1 MLIGWYRI
9 PESTREP
16 LELVV
21 NPHGL
26 QERSQV
32 RQCVPCM
39 HRACPQAHPAPLWVD
54 LPICLRPACPP
65 KPSVQPQPL
74 VYRSRW
80 CGTLGMAAASSLQWP
95 RERRYRCRCGRART
109 RPAAPGKPA
118 ARAPPA
124 ARAAP
129 WGRRQRRARSAPQAA
144 LREAACRSQGKWA
157 TDAAAP
163 AGSARRGGAG
173 KQQVRP
179 PSLPPVG
186 RRMVWLCT
194 PDLYVKNTAMHNA
207 CDRTITMPVIE
218 QCCST

>member
-1 MLIGWYRI
+1 
-9 PESTREP
+9 
-16 LELVV
+16 
-21 NPHGL
+21 
-26 QERSQV
+26 
-32 RQCVPCM
+32 
-39 HRACPQAHPAPLWVD
+39 
-54 LPICLRPACPP
+54 
-65 KPSVQPQPL
+65 
-74 VYRSRW
+74 
-80 CGTLGMAAASSLQWP
+80 MAAASSSQWP
-95 RERRYRCRCGRART
+95 LERRYRCRCGRARI
-109 RPAAPGKPA
+109 RPAAPGRPA

-194 PDLYVKNTAMHNA
+194 LDLYVKNTAMHNV
-207 CDRTITMPVIE
+207 CDRAITMPVIE
-218 QCCST
+218 QCCSTHVYTRCLQASRETSALLSCWQPAAASCAVLCARCSSMCCASLQLQIIGTREWRRG